1 MTGGSG
7 FLGVNL
13 IRTLLDNGYSVITF
27 DLEPFRSSEV
37 RAIETVIGD
46 IRDAEALRLAVQGCV
61 AVIHC
66 AAALPLHSPA
76 EIWDVDVE
84 GTRNVVEAAIAAEVE
99 RFIHIS
105 STAVYGVG
113 QKPGHTEAVPL
124 LGKGPYGLAKIESE
138 QVVESYRE
146 NIAAAILRPQSI
158 IGPERLGLFSLLFDW
173 AYTRHNFPI
182 LGPGTNRYQFIDVDD
197 LSDAIVACLQVPRIN
212 MNATFNIGAS
222 SFGTFHSDFQSLL
235 THAGH
240 GKRVVS
246 LPQLPALAILRLLS
260 ALRLSPVYPWVF
272 ESAVLDNFVSTEKA
286 ERLLLWKPRFS
297 NAEALIRNY
306 DWYKEHVDGFASI
319 GGKTHRV
326 PWKQGVLTIA
336 KWFFR

>member
-13 IRTLLDNGYSVITF
+13 IRRLLDNGYSVVTF
-27 DLEPFRSSEV
+27 DREAFRSSDARPVEV
-37 RAIETVIGD
+37 VMGD
-46 IRDAEALRLAVQGCV
+46 IRDAEALSRAVAGCA

-76 EIWDVDVE
+76 EIWQVDVE
-84 GTRNVVEAAIAAEVE
+84 GTRNVVEAAIAAKVE

-113 QKPGHTEAVPL
+113 QPPGFAEDGL
-124 LGKGPYGLAKIESE
+124 LLAEGPYGRAKIESE
-138 QVVESYRE
+138 RVIEGCRGD
-146 NIAAAILRPQSI
+146 IAAAILRPQSI

-173 AYTRHNFPI
+173 AHTGHNFPI
-182 LGPGTNRYQFIDVDD
+182 LGRGTNRYQFVDVDD
-197 LSDAIVACLQVPRIN
+197 LCDAIAACLKVPKSD
-212 MNATFNIGAS
+212 MNGTFNIGAA
-222 SFGTFHSDFQSLL
+222 SFGTFRSDFQALL

-240 GKRVVS
+240 GKRVLS
-246 LPQLPALAILRLLS
+246 LPRLPALSMLRLLS
-260 ALRLSPVYPWVF
+260 ALRLSPIYPWVF

-286 ERLLLWKPRFS
+286 ERILVWKPRFS
-297 NAEALIRNY
+297 NVDALIRNY
-306 DWYKEHVDGFASI
+306 DWYKEHIDDFDSN

-326 PWKQGVLTIA
+326 PWRQGALTLA